1 MAEAAPTSAP
11 PVTFTVPEFDPSAP
25 NGGDTLTTNVNTP
38 FTGLEFNYAYIIFC
52 GYIVFLILP
61 GLGLFYAGLSK
72 RKSGLSMLFLSLA
85 VTAVVSF
92 QWIFWGF
99 SLAFSRTATPF
110 IGDLSNFGMKNVSAA
125 PSVGSAYL
133 PDIVFCFYQ
142 LMFCACTVMIV
153 IGGAF
158 ERGKIVPSLIFGFIW
173 ATVVYCPIACWTWN
187 PEGWLYN
194 LPSLDF
200 AGGGPV
206 HQASGWAALAYAFV
220 LGKRRAPG
228 AALKK
233 SKAHNASLVFL
244 GTVLI
249 WAGWFGFNGGSALN
263 ASIRAM
269 YAAFNTNIA
278 AAFGII
284 GWVSVDMV
292 RHRGRISL
300 VGACEGCIAGLVGIT
315 PAAGYVSV
323 WLAAVI
329 GFVTAVVCALC
340 ENVNV
345 LLRID
350 DGLEVFKLH
359 GIGGIVGSFLT
370 GIFADEAISALDGA
384 SRYPGAINGNGIQVA
399 YQLAEI
405 GAIAG
410 YSFGVSCVVLLV
422 LKYIPGLG
430 LRVSEDAE
438 IRGLDLDQF
447 FDEQIGE
454 WEFFGPSGFPGAKP
468 QTLHG
473 ESPVGT
479 QGRGSSVE
487 MVPVKA

>member
-1 MAEAAPTSAP
+1 MAEATPTP
-11 PVTFTVPEFDPSAP
+11 PVTFTAPTFDESNPS
-25 NGGDTLTTNVNTP
+25 GGDPTTTNVNLP

-99 SLAFSRTATPF
+99 SLAFSRTANPF
-110 IGDLSNFGMKNVSAA
+110 IGDLANFGMRNVRAA
-125 PSVGSAYL
+125 PSVGSAVL

-158 ERGKIVPSLIFGFIW
+158 ERGKIVPSLVFGFIW
-173 ATVVYCPIACWTWN
+173 ATIVYCPIACWTWN
-187 PEGWLYN
+187 PAGWLYN

-220 LGKRRAPG
+220 LGKRREPG
-228 AALKK
+228 SALKK
-233 SKAHNASLVFL
+233 SRPHNASLVFL
-244 GTVLI
+244 GTILI

-263 ASIRAM
+263 ASVRAM

-278 AAFGII
+278 AAFGVI
-284 GWVSVDMV
+284 GWVAVDMV
-292 RHRGRISL
+292 RHKGRFSL

-329 GFVTAVVCALC
+329 GFITAVVCALC
-340 ENVNV
+340 DNVNV
-345 LLRID
+345 ILRID

-370 GIFADEAISALDGA
+370 GIFADEAISYLDGV
-384 SRYPGAINGNGIQVA
+384 SSYPGAINGNGIQVA

-410 YSFGVSCVVLLV
+410 YSFTVSCLILLV

-447 FDEQIGE
+447 FDEQIGD
-454 WEFFGPSGFPGAKP
+454 WELFGPTGFPGAKKEVI
-468 QTLHG
+468 QG
-473 ESPVGT
+473 ESPLAT
-479 QGRGSSVE
+479 QRASGSGDEVE
-487 MVPVKA
+487 KS

>member
-1 MAEAAPTSAP
+1 MAEATTTAPITFTAPT
-11 PVTFTVPEFDPSAP
+11 FDPAAP
-25 NGGDTLTTNVNTP
+25 NGGDVFSTNVNTP

-61 GLGLFYAGLSK
+61 GLGLFYAGLSS

-99 SLAFSRTATPF
+99 SLAFSRSASPF
-110 IGDLSNFGMKNVSAA
+110 IGDLAHFGMKNVRAA
-125 PSVGSAYL
+125 PSVGSALL

-158 ERGKIVPSLIFGFIW
+158 ERGKIIPSLIFGFIW

-187 PEGWLYN
+187 PAGWLFN
-194 LPSLDF
+194 LPSYDF

-206 HQASGWAALAYAFV
+206 HQASGWAALAYALV
-220 LGKRRAPG
+220 LGKRREPG

-233 SKAHNASLVFL
+233 ARPHNTSLVFL
-244 GTVLI
+244 GTILI

-269 YAAFNTNIA
+269 QAAFNTNIA

-284 GWVSVDMV
+284 GWVAVDMV
-292 RHRGRISL
+292 RHKGRFSV

-315 PAAGYVSV
+315 PAAGFVSV
-323 WLAAVI
+323 WFAALI
-329 GFVTAVVCALC
+329 GFVTAVVCALS
-340 ENVNV
+340 ENVGALV
-345 LLRID
+345 KID

-370 GIFADEAISALDGA
+370 GIFADEAISLLDGA
-384 SRYPGAINGNGIQVA
+384 SSYPGAINGNGIQVA

-410 YSFGVSCVVLLV
+410 YSFGVSCLVLFA

-454 WEFFGPSGFPGAKP
+454 WEFFGPKGFPGADEAVL
-468 QTLHG
+468 QG
-473 ESPVGT
+473 RSPVGT
-479 QGRGSSVE
+479 GRGSSGDE
-487 MVPVKA
+487 MPEKN

>member
-1 MAEAAPTSAP
+1 MVDPVNWVELHPTSFYIYLLAPSALYCSSPVRTSFPQLTSLLPSMAEAAPTTTP

-244 GTVLI
+244 STVLI
-249 WAGWFGFNGGSALN
+249 WYVHPIPHLLTPKLTPQPGQAGSA
-263 ASIRAM
+263 ST
-269 YAAFNTNIA
+269 AAPP
-278 AAFGII
+278 
-284 GWVSVDMV
+284 S
-292 RHRGRISL
+292 
-300 VGACEGCIAGLVGIT
+300 T
-315 PAAGYVSV
+315 PASAPCTPPSTPTSRPPSASSAG
-323 WLAAVI
+323 
-329 GFVTAVVCALC
+329 
-340 ENVNV
+340 
-345 LLRID
+345 
-350 DGLEVFKLH
+350 
-359 GIGGIVGSFLT
+359 
-370 GIFADEAISALDGA
+370 
-384 SRYPGAINGNGIQVA
+384 
-399 YQLAEI
+399 
-405 GAIAG
+405 
-410 YSFGVSCVVLLV
+410 
-422 LKYIPGLG
+422 
-430 LRVSEDAE
+430 
-438 IRGLDLDQF
+438 
-447 FDEQIGE
+447 
-454 WEFFGPSGFPGAKP
+454 
-468 QTLHG
+468 
-473 ESPVGT
+473 
-479 QGRGSSVE
+479 
-487 MVPVKA
+487 